1 MNQKEEGKGLRE
13 LSERGGGGGGGGHGC
28 MKQEK
33 QRKAQMQR
41 DWHS

>member
-1 MNQKEEGKGLRE
+1 MCLDYVKQKEEGKDLE
-13 LSERGGGGGGGGHGC
+13 NFQEGHGC

-41 DWHS
+41 DWNSK